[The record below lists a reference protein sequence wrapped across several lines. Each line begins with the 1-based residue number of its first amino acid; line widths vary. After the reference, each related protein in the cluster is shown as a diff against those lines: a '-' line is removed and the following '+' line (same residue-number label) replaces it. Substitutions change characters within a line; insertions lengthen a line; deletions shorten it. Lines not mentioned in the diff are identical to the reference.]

1 MGPCIPDLTEFWKCW
16 FLSNKTI
23 LVDQRWL
30 CNKTILM
37 DPRLLSNKTT
47 YGSKVAKQQGN
58 SYVSKVAK
66 QQGNPYRTMV
76 SKQQNNPYGYVDGC
90 YFHFEGQDFQL
101 KKLNS
106 FARAGNVV
114 NACAVLRIQV
124 PPLIAKLC
132 NFCPSYD

>member
-1 MGPCIPDLTEFWKCW
+1 MEVLVFKQQNNPCRSKVAMQQDNPYGSKVAKQQD
-16 FLSNKTI
+16 N
-23 LVDQRWL
+23 
-30 CNKTILM
+30 
-37 DPRLLSNKTT
+37 T